1 MRLSEAGLIAI
12 ALTALGCSRA
22 PRAVFVDF
30 EGIVRRERIKVAP
43 LPELTNARP
52 VVIPAETIVLPRSP
66 GVLILDKAEG
76 KIDAA
81 RKLIEAARESAIR
94 TLSRRMGS
102 IRGEEI
108 EAAKLK
114 ELEKLEQEHI
124 AYLNS
129 VYDQLFAIFE
139 EYAQKRGPKSIR
151 EIVLEVRKPD
161 LYASRGLPTKFS
173 EQQQQELAQVRAAI
187 KELDADYDR
196 RATALLDQAE
206 VKLSGEIAALQT
218 RFETQKANSMEQAAT
233 EARRSVEKS
242 MLSTD
247 LNLGQNRSVRVS
259 DIPSSTVTIS
269 GSAPKTGTIEQL
281 SNLPIFDERAFRG
294 SLNQQLE
301 IWLKIQGLTLAKS
314 RSEAIDATREF
325 DQWRLTHRLGR

>member
-22 PRAVFVDF
+22 PRAVFVDL

-94 TLSRRMGS
+94 TLSRRMGN

-161 LYASRGLPTKFS
+161 LYASRGVATKFS

-218 RFETQKANSMEQAAT
+218 RFETQKANSMERAAT

-269 GSAPKTGTIEQL
+269 GSTPKTGTIDQL

>member
-22 PRAVFVDF
+22 PRAVFVDL
-30 EGIVRRERIKVAP
+30 EGIVRREKLKVAP

-139 EYAQKRGPKSIR
+139 QYAEKRGPKSIR

-161 LYASRGLPTKFS
+161 LYASRGFPTKFS
-173 EQQQQELAQVRAAI
+173 EQQQKELAQVRAAI

-218 RFETQKANSMEQAAT
+218 RFESQKANSMEQAAT
-233 EARRSVEKS
+233 EARKSVEKS

-259 DIPSSTVTIS
+259 DIPNSTVTIS
-269 GSAPKTGTIEQL
+269 GSTSKTGAIEQL

-301 IWLKIQGLTLAKS
+301 IWLKIRGLALAKS

>member
-1 MRLSEAGLIAI
+1 
-12 ALTALGCSRA
+12 
-22 PRAVFVDF
+22 VDL

-114 ELEKLEQEHI
+114 ELEKLEQEHV

-161 LYASRGLPTKFS
+161 LYASRGFPTKFS

-206 VKLSGEIAALQT
+206 VKLSGEIAALQA

-269 GSAPKTGTIEQL
+269 GSTPKTGTIEQL